1 MARRSF
7 DPWAKKSKAGMRS
20 LGKMVDFAVK
30 VGKASAKASRSSS
43 GTRTRRSYSS
53 SGYSSYSSSG
63 YYGMGIREQRR
74 LEKERERVKGEER
87 LRELQEQSDA
97 IVQTMRLMEPIIP
110 AESLKNELDNLQ
122 LPEPYQKQPFT
133 EEKPSM
139 DKVVADLQAEAKE
152 NISSI
157 LFWKNKQMRAD
168 YVQKNKDTRY
178 SQLVDELEQKRKEWE
193 EHEKITEASTNKE
206 RMQEYEDHMFN
217 LSMYFS
223 NNKEAICEGLEDVI
237 GSFELPYDVE
247 ATFDYDE
254 ESHSALLELG
264 FPGKEII
271 PNEKGRV
278 LANGKLSVKQKT
290 IKELNNDYMV
300 SILGVGYAM
309 ASAIFNSSAVI
320 EQIIIHG
327 LATVVDK
334 SSMTQEE
341 CCLYAVAFD
350 REEFVKSVRPEDPPL
365 DLLLL
370 FPHNVKVMANG
381 EMRAVDPSVMM

>member
-1 MARRSF
+1 MARGYY
-7 DPWAKKSKAGMRS
+7 DPWAKKSKAGMRT

-43 GTRTRRSYSS
+43 GTHTRRSYSS
-53 SGYSSYSSSG
+53 SGYSSYSSSS

-74 LEKERERVKGEER
+74 LEKERERAEGEKKS
-87 LRELQEQSDA
+87 REIQEQSDA
-97 IVQTMRLMEPIIP
+97 FVQTMRLMETIIP
-110 AESLKNELDNLQ
+110 QESLKQELNNLK
-122 LPEPYQKQPFT
+122 LPEPYHKRPFT
-133 EEKPSM
+133 EAKPAM
-139 DKVVADLQAEAKE
+139 DNVVSSLQAEAKE

-168 YVQKNKDTRY
+168 YVQEHKDTRY
-178 SQLVDELEQKRKEWE
+178 SQLVEEWEQRRKEWD
-193 EHEKITEASTNKE
+193 EHECITEASTNKE
-206 RMQEYEDHMFN
+206 RMQEYEDHMFD

-223 NNKEAICEGLEDVI
+223 DKKEAIFEGVEDVI
-237 GSFELPYDVE
+237 ASFELPYDVE
-247 ATFDYDE
+247 ATFDYDD
-254 ESHSALLELG
+254 ESHSVLLELG

-271 PNEKGRV
+271 PSEKGRV
-278 LANGKLSVKQKT
+278 LASGKLSVKQKT

-327 LATVVDK
+327 LATIVDK

-341 CCLYAVAFD
+341 GCLYAVAFD
-350 REEFVKSVRPEDPPL
+350 REEFAKSVRPEDPPL
-365 DLLLL
+365 DLMLL

-381 EMRAVDPSVMM
+381 EMRPVDPSLLM